1 MADRRQT
8 PNILTE
14 LMSGFPAEPSTAPQ
28 TDTPAR
34 RSTTRA
40 APTTKTSPPKEPQR
54 KKWQYRLVSFQ
65 DYKGWRPRFINGV
78 ELSDWSHQPFIHDY
92 LSQMADEGWE
102 LVAATSGERMYALS
116 DKLQLYLIHKD

>member
-14 LMSGFPAEPSTAPQ
+14 IMSGFPAEPSTAPQ
-28 TDTPAR
+28 MDKPAH
-34 RSTTRA
+34 RSPTRA
-40 APTTKTSPPKEPQR
+40 ASSTKTSSPKEPRR
-54 KKWQYRLVSFQ
+54 KKSQYRLVSFQ
-65 DYKGWRPRFINGV
+65 DHKGWRPRYINGV
-78 ELSDWSHQPFIHDY
+78 ELSDWSHQPLIHDY

-116 DKLQLYLIHKD
+116 DKLQLFLIHKD

>member
-14 LMSGFPAEPSTAPQ
+14 IMSGFPAETSTALQ
-28 TDTPAR
+28 TDKPAH
-34 RSTTRA
+34 RSTTMA
-40 APTTKTSPPKEPQR
+40 TSTTKSSSPKEPRR

-78 ELSDWSHQPFIHDY
+78 ELSNWSHQPLIHDY
-92 LSQMADEGWE
+92 LSQMANEGWE

-116 DKLQLYLIHKD
+116 DKLQLFLVHID

>member
-14 LMSGFPAEPSTAPQ
+14 IMSGFPAEPSTAPQ
-28 TDTPAR
+28 TDKHTH

-40 APTTKTSPPKEPQR
+40 ASTPKSSSPKEPRR

-78 ELSDWSHQPFIHDY
+78 ELPDWSHQPLIHDY
-92 LSQMADEGWE
+92 LSQMADDGWE
-102 LVAATSGERMYALS
+102 LVTATSGERMYALS
-116 DKLQLYLIHKD
+116 DKLQLFLIHND